1 MGQIK
6 SALEIALEK
15 TADIKSDALAGK
27 KRELENAGKRI
38 ASGFLETGNEADLKK
53 ALSAYKNE
61 EKNIVTEGIKSLLLL
76 KVSLPQEEEE
86 VDTIMNAGKAL
97 DLLYPHR
104 HLNNL
109 FDSIKSVLEQYFAS
123 QQQLEQALEQQYA
136 PQLRKK
142 EMELARQ
149 TGQQIHLS
157 PRQDPEY
164 NQLLERNMRKL
175 NEQYS
180 QAMEQAKQQIHEI
193 IG

>member
-53 ALSAYKNE
+53 AISAYINE

-109 FDSIKSVLEQYFAS
+109 FDSIKSVLEQYFVS

-157 PRQDPEY
+157 PRQDPEF

>member
-15 TADIKSDALAGK
+15 TADIESNAQAGK

-38 ASGFLETGNEADLKK
+38 ASSFIDSGNEADLKK
-53 ALSAYKNE
+53 AISAYQNE
-61 EKNIVTEGIKSLLLL
+61 EKDIVTKGIKSLLLL
-76 KVSLPQEEEE
+76 KVSLPQEQEE
-86 VDTIMNAGKAL
+86 VDTIMRAGKAL

-109 FDSIKSVLEQYFAS
+109 FDMIKNVLEQYFTS

-142 EMELARQ
+142 EAELARQ

-157 PRQDPEY
+157 PRQDPEF
-164 NQLLERNMRKL
+164 NQLLERNMKKL
-175 NEQYS
+175 HEQYS
-180 QAMEQAKQQIHEI
+180 QAVEQAKQQIQEI
-193 IG
+193 TG

>member
-6 SALEIALEK
+6 SALEIALER
-15 TADIKSDALAGK
+15 TANIESDANAGK

-38 ASGFLETGNEADLKK
+38 ASSFIDSGNEADLKK
-53 ALSAYKNE
+53 AIFAYQNE
-61 EKNIVTEGIKSLLLL
+61 EKDIVTKGIKSLLLL
-76 KVSLPQEEEE
+76 KVSLPQEQEE
-86 VDTIMNAGKAL
+86 VDTIMRAGKAL

-109 FDSIKSVLEQYFAS
+109 FDMIKNVLEQYFAS

-142 EMELARQ
+142 EAELARQ

-157 PRQDPEY
+157 PRQDPEF
-164 NQLLERNMRKL
+164 NQLLERNIKKL
-175 NEQYS
+175 HEQYS
-180 QAMEQAKQQIHEI
+180 QAVEQAKQQIQEI
-193 IG
+193 TG

>member
-86 VDTIMNAGKAL
+86 VDTIMKAGKAL

-109 FDSIKSVLEQYFAS
+109 FDSIKSVLEQYFVS

-157 PRQDPEY
+157 PRQDPEF

>member
-109 FDSIKSVLEQYFAS
+109 FDSIKSVLEQYFVS

-157 PRQDPEY
+157 PRQDPEF

>member
-6 SALEIALEK
+6 SALEIALER
-15 TADIKSDALAGK
+15 TDNIESDANAGK

-38 ASGFLETGNEADLKK
+38 ASSFIDSGNEADLKK
-53 ALSAYKNE
+53 AISAYQNE
-61 EKNIVTEGIKSLLLL
+61 EKDIVTKGIKSLLLL
-76 KVSLPQEEEE
+76 KVSLPQEQEE
-86 VDTIMNAGKAL
+86 VDTIMRAGKAL

-109 FDSIKSVLEQYFAS
+109 FDMIKNVLEQYFTS

-142 EMELARQ
+142 EAELARQ

-157 PRQDPEY
+157 PRQDPEF
-164 NQLLERNMRKL
+164 NQLLERNIKKL
-175 NEQYS
+175 HEQYS
-180 QAMEQAKQQIHEI
+180 QAVEQAKQQIQEI
-193 IG
+193 TG

>member
-6 SALEIALEK
+6 SALEIALER
-15 TADIKSDALAGK
+15 TANIESDANAGK

-38 ASGFLETGNEADLKK
+38 ASSFIDSGNEADLKK
-53 ALSAYKNE
+53 AISTYQNE
-61 EKNIVTEGIKSLLLL
+61 EKDIVTKGIKSLLLL
-76 KVSLPQEEEE
+76 KVSLPQEQEE
-86 VDTIMNAGKAL
+86 VDTIMRAGKAL

-142 EMELARQ
+142 EAELARQ

-157 PRQDPEY
+157 PRQDPEF
-164 NQLLERNMRKL
+164 NQLLERNMKKL
-175 NEQYS
+175 HEQYS
-180 QAMEQAKQQIHEI
+180 QAVEQAKQQIQEI
-193 IG
+193 TG

>member
-157 PRQDPEY
+157 PRQDPEF

-180 QAMEQAKQQIHEI
+180 QAMEQAKQQIQEI
-193 IG
+193 TT

>member
-1 MGQIK
+1 M
-6 SALEIALEK
+6 
-15 TADIKSDALAGK
+15 
-27 KRELENAGKRI
+27 
-38 ASGFLETGNEADLKK
+38 
-53 ALSAYKNE
+53 
-61 EKNIVTEGIKSLLLL
+61 LL

-157 PRQDPEY
+157 PRQDPEF

-180 QAMEQAKQQIHEI
+180 QAMEQAKQQIQEI
-193 IG
+193 TT

>member
-53 ALSAYKNE
+53 AISAYKNE

-109 FDSIKSVLEQYFAS
+109 FDSIKSVLEQYFVS

-157 PRQDPEY
+157 PRQAPEF

>member
-6 SALEIALEK
+6 SALEIALER
-15 TADIKSDALAGK
+15 TANIESDANAGK

-38 ASGFLETGNEADLKK
+38 ASSFIDSGNEADLKK

-76 KVSLPQEEEE
+76 KVSLPQEQEE
-86 VDTIMNAGKAL
+86 VDTIMRAGKAL

-109 FDSIKSVLEQYFAS
+109 FDMIKNVLEQYFAS

-142 EMELARQ
+142 EAELARQ

-157 PRQDPEY
+157 PRQDPEF
-164 NQLLERNMRKL
+164 NQLLERNIKKL
-175 NEQYS
+175 HEQYS
-180 QAMEQAKQQIHEI
+180 QAVEQAKQQIQEI
-193 IG
+193 TG